1 MKTIIKYTILT
12 ASRDLL
18 FIGLCAVILMA
29 YGFSVFV
36 GNTALVEQGQMSM
49 AYFAGS
55 SRIIIVTGLIVF
67 VCFHVRR
74 SFDNRE
80 VESILSKPIS
90 RSRFVIAYWLGFCFL
105 AFVSIVPIILII
117 SIFFMPGLIGMNLV
131 SPAEHWL
138 GLLAWS
144 GSLAMEISI
153 IVAFA
158 MLASLIMKSA
168 VSSVLSSFCFY
179 LISRLMGFFIATMEA
194 PNAMMGAGKYGH
206 VLEFILEKVAYVLP
220 RLDLFAKSKWII
232 YGVSGQEDLWVFP
245 VQSIV
250 FILLLLSV
258 SVYDFKRKQF

>member
-1 MKTIIKYTILT
+1 MKTIIKYTLLT

-18 FIGLCAVILMA
+18 FIGLCLIILMA

-36 GNTALVEQGQMSM
+36 GNTALVEQSQMSM

-55 SRIIIVTGLIVF
+55 SRIILVTGLIVF

-74 SFDNRE
+74 SFENRE

-90 RSRFVIAYWLGFCFL
+90 RSQFVFSYWVGFCVL
-105 AFVSIVPIILII
+105 AITSVLPVIVIMSILNRPD
-117 SIFFMPGLIGMNLV
+117 FM
-131 SPAEHWL
+131 

-144 GSLAMEISI
+144 SSLILEISI

-168 VSSVLSSFCFY
+168 VSSVLSSFAFY
-179 LISRLMGFFIATMEA
+179 LISRLMGFFIATMDT
-194 PNAMMGAGKYGH
+194 PGSLMSGGGQFGGL
-206 VLEFILEKVAYVLP
+206 LEFILKIVAVILP
-220 RLDLFAKSKWII
+220 RLDLFAKSEWLI
-232 YGVSGQEDLWVFP
+232 YGISGKGDLWVFP
-245 VQSIV
+245 AQSLV

-258 SVYDFKRKQF
+258 SIFDFKRKQF